1 MQDFALTPS
10 HSIFTWASSYS
21 FIRRFTQ
28 QSLGGYFG
36 LKSYA
41 KKTEDRE
48 LEGKLS
54 MVEKYNSRIPELVE
68 RLYGCT
74 EREAQH
80 ADFILGTVHK
90 SKGLEF
96 DTVVITDD
104 FAKVPCAAHN
114 LPRLSSCSGGDVPD
128 DEWNLLY
135 VAVTRAK
142 SSLVITK
149 NITNILTLAG
159 EYFLRTELTSTLLTE
174 GQPPC
179 CSVRECHNH
188 IMPVWPLAM
197 CKLPLQYVRPHFLLP
212 TTIPH
217 SDLQCL
223 STRPN
228 HFRQVWVQK
237 F

>member
-1 MQDFALTPS
+1 MDIWVLMQPENNRSRGIKD
-10 HSIFTWASSYS
+10 S

-96 DTVVITDD
+96 DTVVITGD

-159 EYFLRTELTSTLLTE
+159 EYFLRTELTSALLTE

-197 CKLPLQYVRPHFLLP
+197 CKLPLQYQGQGRWLKLMGRWMEPITGPFWKK
-212 TTIPH
+212 T
-217 SDLQCL
+217 
-223 STRPN
+223 
-228 HFRQVWVQK
+228 
-237 F
+237 

>member
-1 MQDFALTPS
+1 SSSNPS
-10 HSIFTWASSYS
+10 
-21 FIRRFTQ
+21 
-28 QSLGGYFG
+28 L
-36 LKSYA
+36 
-41 KKTEDRE
+41 
-48 LEGKLS
+48 
-54 MVEKYNSRIPELVE
+54 IPELVE
-68 RLYGCT
+68 RLYGCI

-114 LPRLSSCSGGDVPD
+114 LPSLSICSGGDIPD

-159 EYFLRTELTSTLLTE
+159 VRALTT
-174 GQPPC
+174 GGC
-179 CSVRECHNH
+179 
-188 IMPVWPLAM
+188 
-197 CKLPLQYVRPHFLLP
+197 
-212 TTIPH
+212 
-217 SDLQCL
+217 
-223 STRPN
+223 
-228 HFRQVWVQK
+228 
-237 F
+237 

>member
-1 MQDFALTPS
+1 
-10 HSIFTWASSYS
+10 
-21 FIRRFTQ
+21 
-28 QSLGGYFG
+28 
-36 LKSYA
+36 
-41 KKTEDRE
+41 
-48 LEGKLS
+48 

-104 FAKVPCAAHN
+104 FAKVHCAAHN

-128 DEWNLLY
+128 DLWNLLY

-159 EYFLRTELTSTLLTE
+159 
-174 GQPPC
+174 
-179 CSVRECHNH
+179 VRALNTGGWC
-188 IMPVWPLAM
+188 VDDG
-197 CKLPLQYVRPHFLLP
+197 
-212 TTIPH
+212 
-217 SDLQCL
+217 S
-223 STRPN
+223 
-228 HFRQVWVQK
+228 
-237 F
+237 

>member
-1 MQDFALTPS
+1 MGIWVLMQPENNRSRVIKD
-10 HSIFTWASSYS
+10 S
-21 FIRRFTQ
+21 FIHRFTQ

-41 KKTEDRE
+41 KNTEDHE

-104 FAKVPCAAHN
+104 FAKMD
-114 LPRLSSCSGGDVPD
+114 SCL
-128 DEWNLLY
+128 N
-135 VAVTRAK
+135 
-142 SSLVITK
+142 
-149 NITNILTLAG
+149 
-159 EYFLRTELTSTLLTE
+159 
-174 GQPPC
+174 
-179 CSVRECHNH
+179 CSENTHTQH
-188 IMPVWPLAM
+188 EPL
-197 CKLPLQYVRPHFLLP
+197 H
-212 TTIPH
+212 
-217 SDLQCL
+217 
-223 STRPN
+223 
-228 HFRQVWVQK
+228 
-237 F
+237 